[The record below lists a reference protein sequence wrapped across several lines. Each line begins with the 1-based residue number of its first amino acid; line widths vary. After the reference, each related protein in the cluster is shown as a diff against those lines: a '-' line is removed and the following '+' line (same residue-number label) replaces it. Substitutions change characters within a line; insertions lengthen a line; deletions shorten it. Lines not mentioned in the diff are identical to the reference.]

1 MLHENLKLLRK
12 EKGLSQEELAE
23 QLHVVRQ
30 TVSKWEQGLSVP
42 DAAMLIRLAEALDS
56 SVSELLGETI
66 VPQPKTELQEIAEKL
81 EQLNERFARQ
91 QERRRKTWRCLFVCL
106 ALLAAGLLV
115 SELLITFLRLDAV
128 SALQKDI
135 GIIGGADGPTA
146 IIVSS
151 ARFQP
156 GPLIACLAVL
166 ILSVVGFIRTGRK

>member
-1 MLHENLKLLRK
+1 MIGIIDHSGLNDLVNSCRDIMKNY
-12 EKGLSQEELAE
+12 KGN
-23 QLHVVRQ
+23 
-30 TVSKWEQGLSVP
+30 
-42 DAAMLIRLAEALDS
+42 
-56 SVSELLGETI
+56 
-66 VPQPKTELQEIAEKL
+66 AEKL

-106 ALLAAGLLV
+106 ALLAAAILV
-115 SELLITFLRLDAV
+115 GELLISFHRFDAV

-146 IIVSS
+146 IFVSS

-156 GPLIACLAVL
+156 GPLVVCLAVL